1 MAGIEEK
8 LVIRANGVEPEPF
21 PVEKRRGRARRTDLV
36 DVQYI
41 VRDHGFT
48 QKQVND
54 MAKVLD
60 IRKAVEGSHPRYF
73 PADADRIVA
82 FLEKMQ
88 KKSPAENTE

>member
-1 MAGIEEK
+1 
-8 LVIRANGVEPEPF
+8 
-21 PVEKRRGRARRTDLV
+21 
-36 DVQYI
+36 
-41 VRDHGFT
+41 
-48 QKQVND
+48 